1 MAGQA
6 RPQDRLS
13 TVPLN
18 KSSRHKGGRE
28 RRRGHPLRSERR
40 ISHRSTEEQRTAAA
54 PSGTAHL
61 GLPVLE
67 REDREKGGVAKLPTS
82 FGMDYDDAKFF
93 TILTELSRQW
103 SGGVGVPANS
113 GEERLGTPP
122 PRRGWGM

>member
-1 MAGQA
+1 MSDVAAIHFEVNGEYRIEA
-6 RPQDRLS
+6 PRSKALVR
-13 TVPLN
+13 
-18 KSSRHKGGRE
+18 SSLLGE
-28 RRRGHPLRSERR
+28 
-40 ISHRSTEEQRTAAA
+40 TAAA
-54 PSGTAHL
+54 PIGTAHL

-67 REDREKGGVAKLPTS
+67 REDREKGGVARLPTS

-103 SGGVGVPANS
+103 SGGVGVAANS